1 MFYSDYIRNFANE
14 LTTMDKEEVME
25 RIFKHS
31 KAMHSDWCNDN
42 RDWVRR
48 SQEIALRMLNSM
60 DEQNLTQRAL
70 AERMGCTQQY
80 ISKVLKGQENLSL
93 ETLVK
98 IEDALGIELLVR
110 TRKPIEYNVEV
121 TEPMMA
127 AEDIASYGTRGTKKE

>member
-1 MFYSDYIRNFANE
+1 MNQQPWISKKI
-14 LTTMDKEEVME
+14 ME
-25 RIFKHS
+25 RIRKHAES
-31 KAMHSDWCNDN
+31 MHNERRERAECN
-42 RDWVRR
+42 RDNKDWLQR
-48 SQEIALRMLNSM
+48 SQEIALRMLKSM

-110 TRKPIEYNVEV
+110 TRKPLVYEIEE

-127 AEDIASYGTRGTKKE
+127 AEDIAPYGIQ

>member
-1 MFYSDYIRNFANE
+1 
-14 LTTMDKEEVME
+14 MDKGKEME
-25 RIFKHS
+25 KLRKHTDT
-31 KAMHSDWCNDN
+31 KHNDN
-42 RDWVRR
+42 RDWIQR
-48 SQEIALRMLNSM
+48 SQEIALRMMNNM

-110 TRKPIEYNVEV
+110 TRKPLVYEIEE

-127 AEDIASYGTRGTKKE
+127 AEDIAPYGIQ

>member
-1 MFYSDYIRNFANE
+1 
-14 LTTMDKEEVME
+14 MDKEKVME
-25 RIFKHS
+25 RLRKHAES
-31 KAMHSDWCNDN
+31 MQSDWRERAEWRRSN
-42 RDWVRR
+42 RDWIRR

-60 DEQNLTQRAL
+60 DEQHLTQRAL

-110 TRKPIEYNVEV
+110 TRKPTEYTEEEAEPVMVAEDMAEYNHV
-121 TEPMMA
+121 
-127 AEDIASYGTRGTKKE
+127 